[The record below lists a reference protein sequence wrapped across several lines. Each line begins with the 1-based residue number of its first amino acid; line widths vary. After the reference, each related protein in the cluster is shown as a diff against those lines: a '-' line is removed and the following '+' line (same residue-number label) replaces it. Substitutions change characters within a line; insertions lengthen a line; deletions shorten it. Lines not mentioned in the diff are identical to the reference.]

1 MTTSRPILDL
11 VRPWLAT
18 QRWFPGGPDAE
29 VTRVGGLRLSDPA
42 GQVGL
47 HLHLLSVAHDDGP
60 VTVSVPVTVRS
71 AALEG
76 GESALIGQTSAAH
89 GETGEPREV
98 WVYDGTHDPV
108 FVAAWLE
115 MMRRGL
121 ATADGR
127 CRGRAHAGFQDWS
140 RFEPAVMKAR
150 VLTGE
155 QSNTSV
161 VVEGPDGS
169 VIVKFFRVIAAGE
182 NPDVQIG
189 LALTEAGSTEV
200 PVTYGEITAGWRRT
214 GTEGEDWDSGAVSV
228 LREFVADSQ
237 DAWRLA
243 LDAAVSR
250 KDFTGQAAGI
260 GQATGR
266 MHRALA
272 ASLGT
277 SEVTA
282 VGAADTS
289 GAQDRPQVLVDLA
302 ERIRWGWR
310 QASTAVGED
319 CAPAVEAVV
328 GKLEDPSVAAGLT
341 PLQRIHADYH
351 LGQVLVA
358 PDRDGQTRWTVLDF
372 EGEPLRDAA
381 ERSGMDLPLR
391 DVVGMLRSFDYAGA
405 VAAREHGGGDRTDA
419 RRELQRWTDAAQR
432 AFLAGYGQ
440 AVGTPVDT
448 DSVVFTALMLDKALY
463 EVAYEQRQR
472 PDWVQVPAAAVRRAL
487 DRASVERTSAA
498 HPDATHQEAQMSQQ
512 DASTAGPTPEPA
524 AQTASPVHAG
534 ATPLAVA
541 SEVLSAVARGEYHQP
556 HEVLGAHLD
565 GSGTVTYRV
574 LRPLADSVAVRLDE
588 GGQIELTH
596 EHDGVWVG
604 TSAAVQEGHVP
615 GYRILVAYDGAEP
628 ELQDD
633 AYRYLPTLGE
643 LDQHLIREGRHET
656 LWTVLGARVHRYST
670 PQGEVVGT
678 AFAVWAPNAQIV
690 RVKGDFNGWNGR
702 QHAMRSLGDSGIW
715 EVFIPG
721 VQAGAVYKYEI
732 RGADGVWRDKSDPM
746 ARWTEV
752 SPATGSRVE
761 ESRYSFGD
769 QDWMER
775 RAQTDPHQQAMS
787 VYEVHAGSWRPG
799 LDYREMAEQLVEYV
813 SWQGFT
819 HVEFMPVAE
828 HPFGGSWG
836 YQVTG
841 YYAPTSRFGTPD
853 DFKYLVD
860 RLHQAGIGVLLD
872 WVPAHFP
879 KDEWALARFDGGPLY
894 EYADPRKGEHPD
906 WGTLVF
912 DFGRTEVRNFLV
924 ANALYW
930 LEEFH
935 IDGLRVDAVAS
946 MLYLDYSRED
956 GQWVPNIH
964 GGNHN
969 LEAISFL
976 QEATATAYKRNPGTM
991 MIAEESTAF
1000 NGVTAPTS
1008 TGGLGFGEKWN
1019 MGWMHDSLTYMSE
1032 DPVNRRW
1039 HHHQMTFSLV
1049 YAWSENYVLPLSHDE
1064 VVHGKGS
1071 LLRKMPGDRWQQLAS
1086 LRAYYGFMW
1095 AHPGKQLLFM
1105 GSEFGQEAEWNE
1117 AHGLDWWL
1125 TDIPQHKGLMKTVRD
1140 LNLVYRNA
1148 PELWSQ
1154 DHDPAG
1160 FQWIDQNDADRNL
1173 FSFIRWSVD
1182 SEPLVCVSNFSGSPH
1197 HGVRLGLPREGAWTE
1212 VVNTD
1217 AEAYGGSGV
1226 SNGPEILAE
1235 PTPWHGQPASA
1246 EISVPPLATVYF
1258 RPQA

>member
-11 VRPWLAT
+11 LRPWLAT
-18 QRWFPGGPDAE
+18 QRWYPGGPDAE
-29 VTRVGGLRLSDPA
+29 VTRVGGLRLTDPA

-47 HLHLLSVAHDDGP
+47 QLHLLSVAHDDGP

-71 AALEG
+71 APLEG
-76 GESALIGQTSAAH
+76 SETALIGRTSAEAS
-89 GETGEPREV
+89 ETGDPREV

-127 CRGRAHAGFQDWS
+127 CRGQAHAGFQDWA
-140 RFEPAVMKAR
+140 RFDPAVMRSR
-150 VLTGE
+150 VLSGE

-161 VVEGPDGS
+161 VVDGPGGT
-169 VIVKFFRVIAAGE
+169 VIVKFFRVVAAGE

-189 LALTEAGSTEV
+189 LALTEAGSSEV
-200 PVTYGEITAGWRRT
+200 PVTYGEITAGWLRP
-214 GTEGEDWDSGAVSV
+214 GSVGQDWDSGAVSV

-243 LDAAVSR
+243 LDAAQSEL
-250 KDFTGQAAGI
+250 DFTGPAAGI

-272 ASLGT
+272 EALGT
-277 SEVTA
+277 ETVTA
-282 VGAADTS
+282 TVPGRGADPSDATS
-289 GAQDRPQVLVDLA
+289 PTVLHDLA

-310 QASTAVGED
+310 QASPAVGED
-319 CAPAVEAVV
+319 YAAAVEAVV
-328 GKLEDPSVAAGLT
+328 GTLEDPQAASSLA

-351 LGQVLVA
+351 LGQVLA
-358 PDRDGQTRWTVLDF
+358 SPGPDGQVRWTVLDF
-372 EGEPLRDAA
+372 EGEPLREAS
-381 ERSGMDLPLR
+381 ERSSMDLPLR
-391 DVVGMLRSFDYAGA
+391 DVVGMLRSLDYAGA
-405 VAAREHGGGDRTDA
+405 VAAREGGAQTVDGKEEA
-419 RRELQRWTDAAQR
+419 VGRWTAAAQQ

-440 AVGTPVDT
+440 AVGVPVDT
-448 DSVVFTALMLDKALY
+448 DSPVFTALMLDKALY
-463 EVAYEQRQR
+463 EVAYELRQR
-472 PDWVQVPAAAVRRAL
+472 PDWVEVPAAAVRRVL
-487 DRASVERTSAA
+487 GRASVEPTAA
-498 HPDATHQEAQMSQQ
+498 EHPDANLQEAQMSEQ
-512 DASTAGPTPEPA
+512 DASTAGSDRPQATGAPEPVNREPM
-524 AQTASPVHAG
+524 PV
-534 ATPLAVA
+534 VA
-541 SEVLSAVARGEYHQP
+541 EVLSAVAQGEYHQP

-565 GSGTVTYRV
+565 GKGTVTFRV
-574 LRPLADSVAVRLDE
+574 LRPLADSVSVRLDDGHE
-588 GGQIELTH
+588 IELTH

-604 TSAAVQEGHVP
+604 TAPAAQEGHVP
-615 GYRILVAYDGAEP
+615 GYRILVAYEGGAPQE
-628 ELQDD
+628 QDD
-633 AYRYLPTLGE
+633 PYRYLPTLGE

-670 PQGEVVGT
+670 PQGEVTGT

-690 RVKGDFNGWNGR
+690 RVKGDFNGWDGR

-715 EVFIPG
+715 EVFVPG

-732 RGADGVWRDKSDPM
+732 RGSDGVWRDKSDPM

-761 ESRYSFGD
+761 ESRYSFAD

-841 YYAPTSRFGTPD
+841 YYAPTSRFGSPD

-912 DFGRTEVRNFLV
+912 DYGRTEVRNFLV

-956 GQWVPNIH
+956 GQWIPNVH

-1008 TGGLGFGEKWN
+1008 AGGLGFGEKWN
-1019 MGWMHDSLTYMSE
+1019 MGWMHDSLKYMSE

-1140 LNLVYRNA
+1140 LNLVYRHA

-1173 FSFIRWSVD
+1173 FSFIRWSTD
-1182 SEPLVCVSNFSGSPH
+1182 GQPLVCVSNFSGSPH
-1197 HGVRLGLPREGAWTE
+1197 HGVRLGLPRAGRWSELL
-1212 VVNTD
+1212 NTD
-1217 AEAYGGSGV
+1217 GEAYGGSGV
-1226 SNGPEILAE
+1226 TNGSEIHAVE
-1235 PTPWHGQPASA
+1235 EPWHGQPASA
-1246 EISVPPLATVYF
+1246 EITVPPLATVYF
-1258 RPQA
+1258 RPQS